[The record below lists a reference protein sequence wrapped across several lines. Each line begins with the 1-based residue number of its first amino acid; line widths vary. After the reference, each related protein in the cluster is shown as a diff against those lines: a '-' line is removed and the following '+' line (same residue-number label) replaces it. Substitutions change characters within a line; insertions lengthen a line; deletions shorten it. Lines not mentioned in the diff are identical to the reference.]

1 MGGKNKQR
9 TKGNLRPSNSG
20 RAAELLAKERGTV
33 PGFIGFGTSQ
43 SDLGYVPAVQGA
55 DEIDSLVD
63 SDFRMV
69 LRKLSKKDVT
79 TKLKAMQ
86 EFGTMCDV
94 RDAEIVKGVLPYWP
108 RIYCKISLDYDRR
121 VREATQIAF
130 EKLVLKV
137 KKHLAPHLKSLMGYW
152 LIAQCDTFAPAAIAA
167 KIAFEA
173 AFPPSKQ
180 SEALVFCKDEIINV
194 LQDHLLKE
202 TADTL
207 SDPQTVAEE
216 EREAKYFRILTS
228 SLLALKKLLCM
239 LPPSEIPSVELKLK
253 PLLSQN
259 KFWKYGKHSSS
270 QVRSAFFEL
279 VSAFCQYIPQSVKAE
294 SSKISPA
301 VLVNIDESDPIVCPP
316 LWEAVLYIL
325 TTIEDCWSHVNAK
338 KNVFPKLSTILI
350 EGGKGLA
357 TVIYPYLL
365 PFISKIPSSAS
376 DLNLEFFRNFFSY
389 ITKGL
394 STERILTNHSERSAV
409 ISAFFECLRFIMQQ
423 HLGIKEE
430 SVKMQK
436 MLIND
441 QLIPFV
447 DTALRDPR
455 LQNEQLF
462 DQLAET
468 LNSWETK
475 AETQGDDTVVETL
488 KNVLKTFWTS
498 LSEICLE
505 KINAKETDGKSLLG
519 ISTLLEVLQ
528 KAENTWKQNKRK
540 VCRIKYITEVP
551 ESSTENKTEENKTD
565 SCEEE
570 DGEDSEFC
578 WDEALPVPV
587 THLRKGPLYELVCR
601 LAEQS
606 IEHIGEL
613 KSEQHLS
620 FLSSLLKSF
629 SSCQIFQALLDL
641 AEQKNASNR
650 NFTPLPQEIVKPIRD
665 NPAIQFMYQRL
676 LNWLGEDKKQNT
688 DFLVDILY
696 SILFCCETN
705 SERKTILDDLT
716 KLDLKWNILLR
727 IIQKACSSSDKHLL
741 VSIWLKGDILGEK
754 LVTLADHLCN
764 KDLEVAVSSESS
776 TSERWTL
783 LSLVLS
789 QRIKNDYLIGES
801 YVERIISKLNA
812 ALSKAKNISEARN
825 TESPVSSI
833 CDVASSFFISMKGCC
848 LMPSS
853 EELLLTIFQLCAQNQ
868 DFTHLSDFLV
878 CKLKHTW
885 LCGLRSLVLQF
896 GNANKQSTFLH
907 LSALWLK
914 DQIQSSSL
922 DVKSLRVMISTVDD
936 LLTNLLEAYNSS
948 FLLRLYV
955 ENIMPNDSEWENLR
969 HSLSTQWLHKPL
981 LEGRLSLNYE
991 HSKTDFKE
999 HSTVKLPSHLCTT
1012 ALLSKIVLLS
1022 LKEEIILED
1031 NKTEKIIAELL
1042 YSLQWCEELENPYSM
1057 LIEFREMLQEMG
1069 ITYDNLCVLSK
1080 IPGLLQLMFIR
1091 SRESGTL
1098 WALTISKLMHSMN
1111 ILPDEV
1117 KQLYKTTE
1125 GFFPVTEG
1133 SLHTVQSLSSFLPLQ
1148 DKEELVNQCTARLLT
1163 CTKKDLCNIDG
1174 SFGYLSILNSCLK
1187 TGSID
1192 GREKLY
1198 GILKIIMSWKSDH
1211 EDIFLFSCNLKE
1223 ASPQLLGLN
1232 IEIIHLLSKLLKYS
1246 SSLLVDTDWDF
1257 IMCSMLAWLETTSEN
1272 HALYP
1277 VPLVQLFACV
1287 SCDLACTL
1295 SAYFN
1300 SISSNLPVN
1309 LISEWHEF
1317 FSEGIHNLLLPLLV
1331 KITEENKD
1339 ISETSFQN
1347 SVLIPLGETLTYI
1360 SKDQLLNHNLAIRLT
1375 PDQKTNLPERL
1386 QTLLNTLAPLLH
1398 FRARPVQIAV
1408 YHVLYK
1414 LMPELPRFDDDD
1426 VKSYVDEEEEPA
1438 LSPPAALMTVL
1449 GVLED
1454 LLENILECYPVGEF
1468 AVIQPLSE
1476 EFCYVLGYLLTWKL
1490 ILTFFKAAT
1499 SQLRALYSLYLR
1511 RTKSLNKLLCH
1522 LFRLMPEIPTF
1533 VGPAGEVS
1541 NKETKTFFTEELHLH
1556 VRETA
1561 TLSSQIPHLACSVY
1575 QITLKDL
1582 PAMVRLWWNS
1592 CEKRVFNV
1600 VDKFTSKYVSN
1611 MLSFQEISSVQTS
1624 TQLFNGMTVKARST
1638 TREVI
1643 ATYSVDDIFIEL
1655 IIQLPLNYP
1664 LGSITVES
1672 GKRVGVAV
1680 QQWRNW
1686 MLQLSTYLTHQNG
1699 SIMEGLA
1706 LWKNNVDKR
1715 FEGVEDCMICFS
1727 VIHGFNYSLPKK
1739 ACRTCKKK
1747 FHSACLYKW
1756 FTSSNKSTCPLC
1768 RETFF

>member
-9 TKGNLRPSNSG
+9 TKGNVRPSNSG

-55 DEIDSLVD
+55 EEIDSLVD
-63 SDFRMV
+63 SDFRVV

-86 EFGTMCDV
+86 EFGTMCDQ
-94 RDAEIVKGVLPYWP
+94 REAEVVKGVLPYWP

-130 EKLVLKV
+130 ERLILKV

-152 LIAQCDTFAPAAIAA
+152 LIAQCDSYAPAATAA
-167 KIAFEA
+167 KQAFEA

-202 TADTL
+202 TPDTL
-207 SDPQTVAEE
+207 SDPQTVPEE

-239 LPPSEIPSVELKLK
+239 MPASEMDSVEEKLK
-253 PLLSQN
+253 PLLAHS
-259 KFWKYGKHSSS
+259 KFWKYGKHHSP

-279 VSAFCQYIPQSVKAE
+279 VSALCQYIPKSMKAE
-294 SSKISPA
+294 SSRVSPA
-301 VLVNIDESDPIVCPP
+301 VLANIDEIDPVVCPS

-325 TTIEDCWSHVNAK
+325 TTIEDCWNHVNAS
-338 KNVFPKLSTILI
+338 KNVFPKLSTMLS
-350 EGGKGLA
+350 EGGRGLA

-365 PFISKIPSSAS
+365 PFISKIPHFST
-376 DLNLEFFRNFFSY
+376 DLNLEFFRDFFTY
-389 ITKGL
+389 ITQGL
-394 STERILTNHSERSAV
+394 STERILTSHSDCSAL

-423 HLGIKEE
+423 NLGVKEE

-447 DTALRDPR
+447 DTALNDPR
-455 LQNEQLF
+455 LQNEQLY

-468 LNSWETK
+468 LNSWENK
-475 AETQGDDTVVETL
+475 AETHGDDRVVDTL
-488 KNVLKTFWTS
+488 KNVLKTFWAN
-498 LSEICLE
+498 LSDICLQ
-505 KINAKETDGKSLLG
+505 KIASQEADEKSLLG
-519 ISTLLEVLQ
+519 LASLLQVLQ
-528 KAENTWKQNKRK
+528 KAENSGKQNQKK
-540 VCRIKYITEVP
+540 VPKARIIDGAP
-551 ESSTENKTEENKTD
+551 ESSTENRKEISSEEENA
-565 SCEEE
+565 EEL
-570 DGEDSEFC
+570 DPS
-578 WDEALPVPV
+578 WDQKFPV
-587 THLRKGPLYELVCR
+587 HISQLRNGPLYDLVCN
-601 LAEQS
+601 LAGRS
-606 IEHIGEL
+606 VAHISGM
-613 KSEQHLS
+613 KSRKHLS
-620 FLSSLLKSF
+620 FLSSLLNSF
-629 SSCQIFQALLDL
+629 ASSEVFKVMLELQNEKCNIDV
-641 AEQKNASNR
+641 N
-650 NFTPLPQEIVKPIRD
+650 TVPQELVRSVRE
-665 NPAIQFMYQRL
+665 NPAVRFMYEKL
-676 LNWLGEDKKQNT
+676 INWLSEDKKQNT

-696 SILFCCETN
+696 SILYCCESN

-716 KLDLKWNILLR
+716 KLDLKWNIILR
-727 IIQKACSSSDKHLL
+727 IIQKACSGSDKHLL
-741 VSIWLKGDILGEK
+741 VSTWLKGDILGEK
-754 LVTLADHLCN
+754 LATLADHLCN
-764 KDLEVAVSSESS
+764 KDLEVEDSSESF

-789 QRIKNDYLIGES
+789 QHVKNDYLIGEA
-801 YVERIISKLNA
+801 YVERIISKLNV
-812 ALSKAKNISEARN
+812 ALSKAKTTSEAGN
-825 TESPVSSI
+825 TEPSVSFI
-833 CDVASSFFISMKGCC
+833 CDVASNFFISVKGCW

-853 EELLLTIFQLCAQNQ
+853 EELLLTVFQLCAQNQ
-868 DFTHLSDFLV
+868 DISHLSDSLV
-878 CKLKHTW
+878 SKLKCTW
-885 LCGLRSLVLQF
+885 LCGLHSLVHQF
-896 GNANKQSTFLH
+896 GNANTQSTFLH
-907 LSALWLK
+907 SSALWLK
-914 DQIQSSSL
+914 NQIQSTSL
-922 DVKSLRVMISTVDD
+922 DVKSLQVMMSTVDD
-936 LLTNLLEAYNSS
+936 ILTSLLEAHNALL
-948 FLLRLYV
+948 LLRLFV
-955 ENIMPNDSEWENLR
+955 ENIMPSDSEWENMR

-991 HSKTDFKE
+991 YSRTDFKE
-999 HSTVKLPSHLCTT
+999 YTTLQLPSHLCTT
-1012 ALLSKIVLLS
+1012 ALLSKVVLLT
-1022 LKEEIILED
+1022 LKEEIILEQ
-1031 NKTEKIIAELL
+1031 NKTEKIIAELF
-1042 YSLQWCEELENPYSM
+1042 YSLQWCEELENPYNM
-1057 LIEFREMLQEMG
+1057 LIEFCEMLQGMG
-1069 ITYDNLCVLSK
+1069 ITYDNLSVLCNLS
-1080 IPGLLQLMFIR
+1080 GLLELIFIR
-1091 SRESGTL
+1091 SRDTGTL
-1098 WALTISKLMHSMN
+1098 WSLTISKLMHSKN

-1133 SLHTVQSLSSFLPLQ
+1133 SLHTVQCLCPFLPLE
-1148 DKEELVNQCTARLLT
+1148 DKEELVIQCTARLLT

-1211 EDIFLFSCNLKE
+1211 EDIFLFSCSLKE

-1232 IEIIHLLSKLLKYS
+1232 IEIIHLLSILLKYS
-1246 SSLLVDTDWDF
+1246 SSLLVDSDWDF

-1295 SAYFN
+1295 SAYFS

-1309 LISEWHEF
+1309 LISEWHDF

-1331 KITEENKD
+1331 KITEESKD
-1339 ISETSFQN
+1339 TSETSFQN

-1360 SKDQLLNHNLAIRLT
+1360 SKDQLLNHKLSVRLT
-1375 PDQKTNLPERL
+1375 SDQKTNLPERL

-1408 YHVLYK
+1408 YHMLYK
-1414 LMPELPRFDDDD
+1414 LMPELPKFDDDD
-1426 VKSYVDEEEEPA
+1426 LKSYVDEEEEPA

-1449 GVLED
+1449 GILED
-1454 LLENILECYPVGEF
+1454 LLENILECFPVGECV
-1468 AVIQPLSE
+1468 VIQPLSE

-1490 ILTFFKAAT
+1490 ILTFFKAST

-1511 RTKSLNKLLCH
+1511 RTKSLNKLLYH
-1522 LFRLMPEIPTF
+1522 LFRLMPQVPTY
-1533 VGPAGEVS
+1533 VGPAVEHP
-1541 NKETKTFFTEELHLH
+1541 NKEMKTFFTEELHLH

>member
-9 TKGNLRPSNSG
+9 TKGNLRPSSSG

-33 PGFIGFGTSQ
+33 PGFIGFGSSQ

-55 DEIDSLVD
+55 EEIDSLVD

-86 EFGTMCDV
+86 EFGTMCDE
-94 RDAEIVKGVLPYWP
+94 RETEIVKGVLPYWP
-108 RIYCKISLDYDRR
+108 RIYSKISLDFDRR
-121 VREATQIAF
+121 VREATQQAF
-130 EKLVLKV
+130 EKLILKV
-137 KKHLAPHLKSLMGYW
+137 KKHLAPNLKSLMGYW
-152 LIAQCDTFAPAAIAA
+152 LMAQCDTYAPAAIAA
-167 KIAFEA
+167 KLAFQA

-180 SEALVFCKDEIINV
+180 AEALVFCKDEIINV

-202 TADTL
+202 TPDTL
-207 SDPQTVAEE
+207 SDPQTVPEE
-216 EREAKYFRILTS
+216 EREAKYYRILTS

-239 LPPSEIPSVELKLK
+239 LPPNEIASLEEKLK

-259 KFWKYGKHSSS
+259 KFWKFGKHCSP

-279 VSAFCQYIPQSVKAE
+279 ISAFCQYIPESMKAE

-301 VLVNIDESDPIVCPP
+301 VLVNIDEIDPLVCPP

-325 TTIEDCWSHVNAK
+325 STIEDCWIHVNAK
-338 KNVFPKLSTILI
+338 KSVFPKLSTILR
-350 EGGKGLA
+350 EGGRGLA
-357 TVIYPYLL
+357 PVIYPYLL
-365 PFISKIPSSAS
+365 PFISKIPTSPT
-376 DLNLEFFRNFFSY
+376 DLNFEFFRNFFTH

-394 STERILTNHSERSAV
+394 STERILTSHSECSAI

-423 HLGIKEE
+423 NLGEKEG
-430 SVKMQK
+430 SIKMQE

-447 DTALRDPR
+447 DTALKEPR

-475 AETQGDDTVVETL
+475 VEKQEDDSVMNSL
-488 KNVLKTFWTS
+488 KNVLKTFWIS
-498 LSEICLE
+498 LSDICLE
-505 KINAKETDGKSLLG
+505 KISNQEIDVKSLLG

-528 KAENTWKQNKRK
+528 KAENTWVQSKKK
-540 VCRIKYITEVP
+540 VSKIKCMDDVP
-551 ESSTENKTEENKTD
+551 ETSTENKIQIP
-565 SCEEE
+565 EEE
-570 DGEDSEFC
+570 DIDDSEFC
-578 WDEALPVPV
+578 WDEKLPVPI
-587 THLRKGPLYELVCR
+587 THQDKGPLNDLVCR
-601 LAEQS
+601 LAELS
-606 IEHIGEL
+606 IAYISEL
-613 KSEQHLS
+613 KSEKHLG
-620 FLSSLLKSF
+620 FLASLLNSF
-629 SSCQIFQALLDL
+629 SSCQLFQALLDL
-641 AEQKNASNR
+641 ANEKNKSNKDLV
-650 NFTPLPQEIVKPIRD
+650 PVPQEIVKPIRD
-665 NPAIQFMYQRL
+665 NPAIQFLYHRL
-676 LNWLGEDKKQNT
+676 MNWLGENKKENS

-696 SILFCCETN
+696 SILCCCETDT
-705 SERKTILDDLT
+705 ERKIILDDLT

-727 IIQKACSSSDKHLL
+727 IIRKACSSSDKHML
-741 VSIWLKGDILGEK
+741 VSTWLKGDILGEK

-764 KDLEVAVSSESS
+764 QDLEVAISSESF

-789 QRIKNDYLIGES
+789 QHVKNDYLIGEA

-812 ALSKAKNISEARN
+812 ALSKAKTISETVN
-825 TESPVSSI
+825 TESQVSFI
-833 CDVASSFFISMKGCC
+833 CDVASNFFSSMKGCC

-868 DFTHLSDFLV
+868 DFAQLSDFLV
-878 CKLKHTW
+878 CKLRHTW
-885 LCGLRSLVLQF
+885 LCGLHPLVLQF
-896 GNANKQSTFLH
+896 GNADKQSTFLYS
-907 LSALWLK
+907 SAVWLK
-914 DQIQSSSL
+914 KQIQSTSL
-922 DVKSLRVMISTVDD
+922 DVKSLQVLMSTVDD
-936 LLTNLLEAYNSS
+936 LLSNLLEAYNSP
-948 FLLRLYV
+948 FLLRFYV
-955 ENIMPNDSEWENLR
+955 ENIMPSDNEWENMR

-991 HSKTDFKE
+991 HSRMDFKE
-999 HSTVKLPSHLCTT
+999 HSTMKLPSHLCTT
-1012 ALLSKIVLLS
+1012 ALLSKIVLLTM
-1022 LKEEIILED
+1022 KEEIILED

-1042 YSLQWCEELENPYSM
+1042 YALQWCEELENPSSM
-1057 LIEFREMLQEMG
+1057 LIEFREMLQGMG
-1069 ITYDNLCVLSK
+1069 IIYDDLCVLSK
-1080 IPGLLQLMFIR
+1080 LPGLLKLIFIR
-1091 SRESGTL
+1091 SRDTGTL
-1098 WALTISKLMHSMN
+1098 WALTISKLMHSKN

-1133 SLHTVQSLSSFLPLQ
+1133 SLHTVQSLSPFLPLE
-1148 DKEELVNQCTARLLT
+1148 DKEELVNHCTARLMT

-1187 TGSID
+1187 KGSID

-1198 GILKIIMSWKSDH
+1198 GILKIIMSWKNDH
-1211 EDIFLFSCNLKE
+1211 EDIFLFSCCLKE
-1223 ASPQLLGLN
+1223 TSPQLLGLN
-1232 IEIIHLLSKLLKYS
+1232 IEIIHLLSILLKYS
-1246 SSLLVDTDWDF
+1246 SSLLVDDDWDF

-1272 HALYP
+1272 HALYS

-1295 SAYFN
+1295 SAYFS

-1331 KITEENKD
+1331 KITESKD

-1360 SKDQLLNHNLAIRLT
+1360 SKDQLLNHKLAVRVT
-1375 PDQKTNLPERL
+1375 PDQRTNLPEHL

-1408 YHVLYK
+1408 YHMLYK

-1426 VKSYVDEEEEPA
+1426 LKSYVDEEEEPA
-1438 LSPPAALMTVL
+1438 LSPPIALMTVL
-1449 GVLED
+1449 GILED

-1511 RTKSLNKLLCH
+1511 RTKSLNKLLYH
-1522 LFRLMPEIPTF
+1522 LFRLMPEIPTY
-1533 VGPAGEVS
+1533 VGTAVELP

-1561 TLSSQIPHLACSVY
+1561 TLTSQIPHLACSVY

>member
-1 MGGKNKQR
+1 
-9 TKGNLRPSNSG
+9 NLPSNSG

-55 DEIDSLVD
+55 EEIDSLVD

-86 EFGTMCDV
+86 EFGAMCDE

-121 VREATQIAF
+121 VREATQLAF
-130 EKLVLKV
+130 EKLILKV

-152 LIAQCDTFAPAAIAA
+152 LIAQCDTYAPAAIAA
-167 KIAFEA
+167 KLAFEA
-173 AFPPSKQ
+173 AFPQSKQ

-202 TADTL
+202 TPDTL
-207 SDPQTVAEE
+207 SDPQTVPEE

-239 LPPSEIPSVELKLK
+239 LPSSEIASLEEKLK

-259 KFWKYGKHSSS
+259 KFWKYGKHSSP

-279 VSAFCQYIPQSVKAE
+279 ISALCQYIPKSVKAE
-294 SSKISPA
+294 SSKVSPA
-301 VLVNIDESDPIVCPP
+301 VLVNIDDNDPMVCPS

-325 TTIEDCWSHVNAK
+325 TTIEDCWNHVNAK
-338 KNVFPKLSTILI
+338 KNVFPKLSTILS
-350 EGGKGLA
+350 EGGGGLA

-365 PFISKIPSSAS
+365 PFISKIPSATT
-376 DLNLEFFRNFFSY
+376 DLNLEFFRNFFTY

-394 STERILTNHSERSAV
+394 STERILTSRSECSAV

-423 HLGIKEE
+423 NLGVKEE
-430 SVKMQK
+430 SLKMQK
-436 MLIND
+436 MLISD

-447 DTALRDPR
+447 DTALKDPR
-455 LQNEQLF
+455 LQSEQLF

-468 LNSWETK
+468 LSSWETK
-475 AETQGDDTVVETL
+475 AEAQGDDTVVNTL

-498 LSEICLE
+498 LSEICLQ
-505 KINAKETDGKSLLG
+505 KINAQDTDVKSLLS

-528 KAENTWKQNKRK
+528 KAENSWKQSKKK
-540 VCRIKYITEVP
+540 VAKVRFIDEVP
-551 ESSTENKTEENKTD
+551 ESNTENKKVENKIDIFSEENI
-565 SCEEE
+565 EE
-570 DGEDSEFC
+570 SEFC
-578 WDEALPVPV
+578 WDENLPVPV
-587 THLRKGPLYELVCR
+587 SHLRKGPLYDLVCK

-606 IEHIGEL
+606 VVHISEL

-629 SSCQIFQALLDL
+629 SSCQVFQALLDL
-641 AEQKNASNR
+641 AKEKNKASENLS
-650 NFTPLPQEIVKPIRD
+650 PLPQEIGKFVHE
-665 NPAIQFMYQRL
+665 NPAIQFTYHRL
-676 LNWLGEDKKQNT
+676 MNWLGEDKKANT

-696 SILFCCETN
+696 SVLCCCETN
-705 SERKTILDDLT
+705 TERKNILDDLT

-727 IIQKACSSSDKHLL
+727 IIQKACSSSSKHLL
-741 VSIWLKGDILGEK
+741 VSTWLKGDILGEK

-764 KDLEVAVSSESS
+764 KDLEVAVSSESF
-776 TSERWTL
+776 TSEGWTL

-789 QRIKNDYLIGES
+789 QHVKNDYLIGEA
-801 YVERIISKLNA
+801 YIERIISKLNA
-812 ALSKAKNISEARN
+812 ALSKAKHISEAGN
-825 TESPVSSI
+825 TESPVSFI
-833 CDVASSFFISMKGCC
+833 CDVASNFFISMKGCC
-848 LMPSS
+848 LMSSS
-853 EELLLTIFQLCAQNQ
+853 EDLLLTLFQLCAQNQ

-885 LCGLRSLVLQF
+885 LCGLHSLVLQF
-896 GNANKQSTFLH
+896 GNSNKQSTFLH
-907 LSALWLK
+907 SSALWLK
-914 DQIQSSSL
+914 NQIQSTSL
-922 DVKSLRVMISTVDD
+922 DVKSLQVMMSTVDD
-936 LLTNLLEAYNSS
+936 LLNNLLEAYSS
-948 FLLRLYV
+948 HFLLRLYV
-955 ENIMPNDSEWENLR
+955 ENIMPSDSEWENMR

-999 HSTVKLPSHLCTT
+999 HSTMKLPSHLCTT
-1012 ALLSKIVLLS
+1012 ALLSKIVLLA

-1042 YSLQWCEELENPYSM
+1042 YSLQWCEELENPYSI
-1057 LIEFREMLQEMG
+1057 LIEFREMLQGMG
-1069 ITYDNLCVLSK
+1069 ITYDNLCVLSR
-1080 IPGLLQLMFIR
+1080 IPGLLHLIFIR
-1091 SRESGTL
+1091 SRDTGTL
-1098 WALTISKLMHSMN
+1098 WALTISKLIQSKN

-1133 SLHTVQSLSSFLPLQ
+1133 SLHTVQSLSPFLPLE
-1148 DKEELVNQCTARLLT
+1148 DKEELVNHCTARLLT

-1174 SFGYLSILNSCLK
+1174 NFGYLSILNSCLK
-1187 TGSID
+1187 KGSID

-1232 IEIIHLLSKLLKYS
+1232 IEIIHLLSILLKYS
-1246 SSLLVDTDWDF
+1246 SSLLVEDDWDF

-1295 SAYFN
+1295 SAYFS

-1331 KITEENKD
+1331 KITEESKD
-1339 ISETSFQN
+1339 TSETSFQN

-1360 SKDQLLNHNLAIRLT
+1360 SKDQLLNHKLAVRLT
-1375 PDQKTNLPERL
+1375 PDQKTNLPEHL

-1408 YHVLYK
+1408 YHMLYK

-1426 VKSYVDEEEEPA
+1426 LKSYVDEEEEPA
-1438 LSPPAALMTVL
+1438 LSPPVALMAVL
-1449 GVLED
+1449 GILED

-1476 EFCYVLGYLLTWKL
+1476 EFCYVLGYLLSWKL

-1511 RTKSLNKLLCH
+1511 RTKNLNKLLYH
-1522 LFRLMPEIPTF
+1522 LFRLMPEIPAY
-1533 VGPAGEVS
+1533 VGPGVELP

-1582 PAMVRLWWNS
+1582 PAIVRLWWNS

>member
-9 TKGNLRPSNSG
+9 TKGNQRPSNSG

-55 DEIDSLVD
+55 EEIDSLVD

-86 EFGTMCDV
+86 EFGAMCDE

-130 EKLVLKV
+130 EKLILKV

-152 LIAQCDTFAPAAIAA
+152 LIAQCDTYAPAAIAA

-173 AFPPSKQ
+173 AFPRSKQ

-202 TADTL
+202 TPDTL
-207 SDPQTVAEE
+207 SDPQTVPEE
-216 EREAKYFRILTS
+216 EREAKYFRIVTS
-228 SLLALKKLLCM
+228 SMLALKKLLCM
-239 LPPSEIPSVELKLK
+239 LPSVELTSLEEKLR

-259 KFWKYGKHSSS
+259 KFWKYGKHSSP

-279 VSAFCQYIPQSVKAE
+279 ISALCQYVPQSVKAE
-294 SSKISPA
+294 SSKVSPA
-301 VLVNIDESDPIVCPP
+301 VLVNIDESDPVVCPP

-325 TTIEDCWSHVNAK
+325 TTIEDCWSHVNPK
-338 KNVFPKLSTILI
+338 KNVFPKLSTILS
-350 EGGKGLA
+350 EGGGGLA

-365 PFISKIPSSAS
+365 PFISKIPSATI

-394 STERILTNHSERSAV
+394 STERILTSQSERSAV
-409 ISAFFECLRFIMQQ
+409 ISAFFECLRYIMQQ
-423 HLGIKEE
+423 NLGVKEE

-447 DTALRDPR
+447 DTALKDPR

-462 DQLAET
+462 DQLSET

-475 AETQGDDTVVETL
+475 AEAQGDDTVVNTL

-498 LSEICLE
+498 LSEICLQ
-505 KINAKETDGKSLLG
+505 KINAQETDGKSLLG

-528 KAENTWKQNKRK
+528 RAEDRWKQSKKK
-540 VCRIKYITEVP
+540 VSKVRFIEEAP
-551 ESSTENKTEENKTD
+551 ESSTENSEEKNKTD
-565 SCEEE
+565 IYSEENIE
-570 DGEDSEFC
+570 ESEFC
-578 WDEALPVPV
+578 WDENLPIPV
-587 THLRKGPLYELVCR
+587 SHLRKGPLYDLVCK

-606 IEHIGEL
+606 IVHIGEL
-613 KSEQHLS
+613 RSEQHLG

-629 SSCQIFQALLDL
+629 SSCQVFQALLDL
-641 AEQKNASNR
+641 AREKNASESL
-650 NFTPLPQEIVKPIRD
+650 TPLPQEIGRPVRE
-665 NPAIQFMYQRL
+665 NPAIQFMYHRL
-676 LNWLGEDKKQNT
+676 MNWLGEDKKQNT

-696 SILFCCETN
+696 SILSCCETN
-705 SERKTILDDLT
+705 TERKNILDDLT

-727 IIQKACSSSDKHLL
+727 IIQKACSSSYKHLL
-741 VSIWLKGDILGEK
+741 VSTWLKGDVLGEK

-764 KDLEVAVSSESS
+764 KDLEVGVPSES
-776 TSERWTL
+776 SERWTL

-789 QRIKNDYLIGES
+789 QHVENDYLIGEV
-801 YVERIISKLNA
+801 YIERIISKLNA
-812 ALSKAKNISEARN
+812 ALSKAKHVSEVGN
-825 TESPVSSI
+825 TESPVSFI
-833 CDVASSFFISMKGCC
+833 CDVASNFFISRKECC

-868 DFTHLSDFLV
+868 DFTHLSDSIV

-885 LCGLRSLVLQF
+885 LCGLHSLVLQF
-896 GNANKQSTFLH
+896 ENANMHSTFLH
-907 LSALWLK
+907 SSALWLK
-914 DQIQSSSL
+914 NQIQSTSL
-922 DVKSLRVMISTVDD
+922 DVKSLQVMMFTVDD
-936 LLTNLLEAYNSS
+936 LLNNLLEAYNSH

-955 ENIMPNDSEWENLR
+955 ENIMPSDSEWENMR
-969 HSLSTQWLHKPL
+969 NSLSTQWLHKPL

-991 HSKTDFKE
+991 QSKTDSKE
-999 HSTVKLPSHLCTT
+999 HNTVKLPSHLCTT
-1012 ALLSKIVLLS
+1012 ALLSKIVLLT

-1042 YSLQWCEELENPYSM
+1042 YSLQWCEELENPNSM
-1057 LIEFREMLQEMG
+1057 LIEFCETLQGMG
-1069 ITYDNLCVLSK
+1069 ITYDNLCMLSK
-1080 IPGLLQLMFIR
+1080 IPGLLQLIFIR
-1091 SRESGTL
+1091 SRDTGKL
-1098 WALTISKLMHSMN
+1098 WALTISKLIHSKN
-1111 ILPDEV
+1111 ILPDDL

-1133 SLHTVQSLSSFLPLQ
+1133 SLHTVQSLSPFLPLE

-1163 CTKKDLCNIDG
+1163 CTNKDLCNIDG
-1174 SFGYLSILNSCLK
+1174 SFGYLSILNSCLRK
-1187 TGSID
+1187 GSID
-1192 GREKLY
+1192 SREKLY

-1232 IEIIHLLSKLLKYS
+1232 IEIIRLLSILLKYS
-1246 SSLLVDTDWDF
+1246 SSLLVDGDWDF

-1287 SCDLACTL
+1287 SCDLAYTL
-1295 SAYFN
+1295 SAYFS

-1317 FSEGIHNLLLPLLV
+1317 FSEGIHSLLLPLLV
-1331 KITEENKD
+1331 KITEESKD
-1339 ISETSFQN
+1339 TSETSFQN

-1360 SKDQLLNHNLAIRLT
+1360 SKDQLLNHKLAIRLK

-1408 YHVLYK
+1408 YHMLYK

-1426 VKSYVDEEEEPA
+1426 LKSYVDEEEEPA
-1438 LSPPAALMTVL
+1438 LSPPVALMAVL
-1449 GVLED
+1449 GILED

-1511 RTKSLNKLLCH
+1511 RTKSLNKLLYH
-1522 LFRLMPEIPTF
+1522 LFRLMPEIPTY
-1533 VGPAGEVS
+1533 VGSAVELP

-1556 VRETA
+1556 VRETE

>member
-9 TKGNLRPSNSG
+9 TKGNQRPSNSG

-55 DEIDSLVD
+55 EEIDSLVD

-86 EFGTMCDV
+86 EFGAMCDE

-121 VREATQIAF
+121 VREATQLAF
-130 EKLVLKV
+130 EKLILKV

-152 LIAQCDTFAPAAIAA
+152 LIAQCDTYAPAAIAA
-167 KIAFEA
+167 KLAFEA
-173 AFPPSKQ
+173 AFPQSKQ

-202 TADTL
+202 TPDTL
-207 SDPQTVAEE
+207 SDPQTVPEE

-239 LPPSEIPSVELKLK
+239 LPSSEIASLEEKLK

-259 KFWKYGKHSSS
+259 KFWKYGKHSSP

-279 VSAFCQYIPQSVKAE
+279 ISALCQYIPKSVKAE
-294 SSKISPA
+294 SSKVSPA
-301 VLVNIDESDPIVCPP
+301 VLVNIDDNDPMVCPS

-325 TTIEDCWSHVNAK
+325 TTIEDCWNHVNAK
-338 KNVFPKLSTILI
+338 KNVFPKLSTILS
-350 EGGKGLA
+350 EGGGGLA

-365 PFISKIPSSAS
+365 PFISKIPSATT
-376 DLNLEFFRNFFSY
+376 DLNLEFFRNFFTY

-394 STERILTNHSERSAV
+394 STERILTSRSECSAV

-423 HLGIKEE
+423 NLGVKEE
-430 SVKMQK
+430 SLKMQK
-436 MLIND
+436 MLISD

-447 DTALRDPR
+447 DTALKDPR
-455 LQNEQLF
+455 LQSEQLF

-468 LNSWETK
+468 LSSWETK
-475 AETQGDDTVVETL
+475 AEAQGDDTVVNTL

-498 LSEICLE
+498 LSEICLQ
-505 KINAKETDGKSLLG
+505 KINAQDTDVKSLLS

-528 KAENTWKQNKRK
+528 KAENSWKQSKKK
-540 VCRIKYITEVP
+540 VAKVRFIDEVP
-551 ESSTENKTEENKTD
+551 ESNTENKKVENKIDIFSEENI
-565 SCEEE
+565 EE
-570 DGEDSEFC
+570 SEFC
-578 WDEALPVPV
+578 WDENLPVPV
-587 THLRKGPLYELVCR
+587 SHLRKGPLYDLVCK

-606 IEHIGEL
+606 VVHISEL

-629 SSCQIFQALLDL
+629 SSCQVFQALLDL
-641 AEQKNASNR
+641 AKEKNKASENLS
-650 NFTPLPQEIVKPIRD
+650 PLPQEIGKFVHE
-665 NPAIQFMYQRL
+665 NPAIQFTYHRL
-676 LNWLGEDKKQNT
+676 MNWLGEDKKANT

-696 SILFCCETN
+696 SVLCCCETN
-705 SERKTILDDLT
+705 TERKNILDDLT

-727 IIQKACSSSDKHLL
+727 IIQKACSSSSKHLL
-741 VSIWLKGDILGEK
+741 VSTWLKGDILGEK

-764 KDLEVAVSSESS
+764 KDLEVAVSSESF
-776 TSERWTL
+776 TSEGWTL

-789 QRIKNDYLIGES
+789 QHVKNDYLIGEA
-801 YVERIISKLNA
+801 YIERIISKLNA
-812 ALSKAKNISEARN
+812 ALSKAKHISEAGN
-825 TESPVSSI
+825 TESPVSFI
-833 CDVASSFFISMKGCC
+833 CDVASNFFISMKGCC
-848 LMPSS
+848 LMSSS
-853 EELLLTIFQLCAQNQ
+853 EDLLLTLFQLCAQNQ

-885 LCGLRSLVLQF
+885 LCGLHSLVLQF
-896 GNANKQSTFLH
+896 GNSNKQSTFLH
-907 LSALWLK
+907 SSALWLK
-914 DQIQSSSL
+914 NQIQSTSL
-922 DVKSLRVMISTVDD
+922 DVKSLQVMMSTVDD
-936 LLTNLLEAYNSS
+936 LLNNLLEAYSS
-948 FLLRLYV
+948 HFLLRLYV
-955 ENIMPNDSEWENLR
+955 ENIMPSDSEWENMR

-999 HSTVKLPSHLCTT
+999 HSTMKLPSHLCTT
-1012 ALLSKIVLLS
+1012 ALLSKIVLLA

-1042 YSLQWCEELENPYSM
+1042 YSLQWCEELENPYSI
-1057 LIEFREMLQEMG
+1057 LIEFREMLQGMG
-1069 ITYDNLCVLSK
+1069 ITYDNLCVLSR
-1080 IPGLLQLMFIR
+1080 IPGLLHLIFIR
-1091 SRESGTL
+1091 SRDTGTL
-1098 WALTISKLMHSMN
+1098 WALTISKLIQSKN

-1133 SLHTVQSLSSFLPLQ
+1133 SLHTVQSLSPFLPLE
-1148 DKEELVNQCTARLLT
+1148 DKEELVNHCTARLLT

-1187 TGSID
+1187 KGSID

-1232 IEIIHLLSKLLKYS
+1232 IEIIHLLSILLKYS
-1246 SSLLVDTDWDF
+1246 SSLLVEDDWDF

-1295 SAYFN
+1295 SAYFS

-1331 KITEENKD
+1331 KITEESKD
-1339 ISETSFQN
+1339 TSETSFQN

-1360 SKDQLLNHNLAIRLT
+1360 SKDQLLNHKLAVRLT
-1375 PDQKTNLPERL
+1375 PDQKTNLPEHL

-1408 YHVLYK
+1408 YHMLYK

-1426 VKSYVDEEEEPA
+1426 LKSYVDEEEEPA
-1438 LSPPAALMTVL
+1438 LSPPVALMAVL
-1449 GVLED
+1449 GILED

-1476 EFCYVLGYLLTWKL
+1476 EFCYVLGYLLSWKL

-1511 RTKSLNKLLCH
+1511 RTKNLNKLLYH
-1522 LFRLMPEIPTF
+1522 LFRLMPEIPAY
-1533 VGPAGEVS
+1533 VGPGVELP

-1582 PAMVRLWWNS
+1582 PAIVRLWWNS